1 MSRPGEAK
9 IPSCGTQLGREWKK
23 HDTDRR
29 LRADNWS
36 PALQI
41 RTILLSIQALLG
53 APNPD
58 DPLAADVAKNWKED
72 EQAAIA
78 TAKEWTAKYAAPSQ

>member
-1 MSRPGEAK
+1 M
-9 IPSCGTQLGREWKK
+9 REKESKK
-23 HDTDRR
+23 EKR
-29 LRADNWS
+29 LSKTIDNWS

-58 DPLAADVAKNWKED
+58 DPLAAEVAKAWKED
-72 EQAAIA
+72 EKGAIE
-78 TAKEWTAKYAAPSQ
+78 TAREWTEKYAKPDAK